1 MGNRQSAPPCG
12 APVTARPANPSLTE
26 RDARSLHE
34 LYAHDAELLRLMS
47 QAEALRDLAK
57 RAHDAC
63 ATHFHNALIATKHEQ
78 AFGESLVEMSRR
90 MHALGAPV
98 VPTSSPRRAEES
110 LGGAEGK
117 ASDEPLPGGEKVAN
131 DVDRLA
137 RKLGDAFVA
146 TAVSR
151 GRVYTRLIM
160 NVEAFARDVER
171 AHRVSLESAAKAHEK
186 AYNQTRAPKR
196 RLERLHARENGVS
209 NDDDETAGV
218 DDEHPR
224 LHDSTNRRIAH
235 SIDTALALKI
245 DQAEVDLGKRVGIMK
260 ETTIMLKRRANVF
273 VTEWT
278 PKIAN
283 AFRGLNFAQRDALHA
298 DSHAFGE
305 GCLVHDDCD
314 GSTEAARRAC
324 REYLVAE
331 LPGSIK
337 SEEDES
343 SVCEETALEGRVAP
357 HTTPVPSSADIA
369 ARAEGKAKARAP
381 AA

>member
-12 APVTARPANPSLTE
+12 APVTARPATPDLTE

-34 LYAHDAELLRLMS
+34 LYAHDAELLRLMTE
-47 QAEALRDLAK
+47 AEALRDLAK
-57 RAHDAC
+57 RARDAC
-63 ATHFHNALIATKHEQ
+63 ATHFHHALIATKHEQ
-78 AFGESLVEMSRR
+78 AFGESLVAISRR

-98 VPTSSPRRAEES
+98 VPGETHERGEASRPFGET
-110 LGGAEGK
+110 LGVTETRDLPADAPKEK
-117 ASDEPLPGGEKVAN
+117 ASN

-146 TAVSR
+146 TAVAR
-151 GRVYTRLIM
+151 GRAYERLLAK
-160 NVEAFARDVER
+160 VEALARDVER

-186 AYNQTRAPKR
+186 AYNQLRAPTK
-196 RLERLHARENGVS
+196 RLERLRRRNDQKEL
-209 NDDDETAGV
+209 DDDDANV
-218 DDEHPR
+218 
-224 LHDSTNRRIAH
+224 
-235 SIDTALALKI
+235 ALRI

-260 ETTIMLKRRANVF
+260 ETTSMLKQRSAAF
-273 VTEWT
+273 LADWT
-278 PKIAN
+278 PAVAN
-283 AFRGLNFAQRDALHA
+283 AFRGLNFAQRDATHA
-298 DSHAFGE
+298 DAQAFGE

-331 LPGSIK
+331 LPCSIK

>member
-117 ASDEPLPGGEKVAN
+117 ASDEPPPGGEKVAN

-151 GRVYTRLIM
+151 GRVYARLIM
-160 NVEAFARDVER
+160 NVEALARDVER

-186 AYNQTRAPKR
+186 AYNQTKAPKR
-196 RLERLHARENGVS
+196 RLERFKAARENVSSVS
-209 NDDDETAGV
+209 NDDDETHGS
-218 DDEHPR
+218 DDEHPQVIPY
-224 LHDSTNRRIAH
+224 STNRTAH

-245 DQAEVDLGKRVGIMK
+245 DQAEVDLGKRLGIMK
-260 ETTIMLKRRANVF
+260 ETTIMLKRKANVF

-298 DSHAFGE
+298 DSRSFGE

-314 GSTEAARRAC
+314 GSTEAARRKC
-324 REYLVAE
+324 REYLSLSDSV
-331 LPGSIK
+331 SV
-337 SEEDES
+337 SESDS
-343 SVCEETALEGRVAP
+343 SDDAVETDGRLEGRVAP
-357 HTTPVPSSADIA
+357 RSTPVASSADI
-369 ARAEGKAKARAP
+369 KAKAKAW

>member
-12 APVTARPANPSLTE
+12 APVTARPATPDLTE

-34 LYAHDAELLRLMS
+34 LYAHDAELLRLMTE
-47 QAEALRDLAK
+47 AEALRDLAK
-57 RAHDAC
+57 RARDAC
-63 ATHFHNALIATKHEQ
+63 ATHFHHALIATKHEQ
-78 AFGESLVEMSRR
+78 AFGESLVAISRR

-98 VPTSSPRRAEES
+98 VPGETHERGEASRPFGET
-110 LGGAEGK
+110 LGVTETRDLPADAPKEK
-117 ASDEPLPGGEKVAN
+117 ASN

-146 TAVSR
+146 TAVAR
-151 GRVYTRLIM
+151 GRAYERLLAK
-160 NVEAFARDVER
+160 VEALARDVER

-186 AYNQTRAPKR
+186 AYNQLRAPTK
-196 RLERLHARENGVS
+196 RLERLRARDRPELV
-209 NDDDETAGV
+209 DDDDAV
-218 DDEHPR
+218 
-224 LHDSTNRRIAH
+224 
-235 SIDTALALKI
+235 ALRI

-260 ETTIMLKRRANVF
+260 ETTSMLKQRSAAF
-273 VTEWT
+273 LADWT
-278 PKIAN
+278 PAVAN
-283 AFRGLNFAQRDALHA
+283 AFRGLNFAQRDATHA
-298 DSHAFGE
+298 DAQAFGE

-331 LPGSIK
+331 LPCSIK